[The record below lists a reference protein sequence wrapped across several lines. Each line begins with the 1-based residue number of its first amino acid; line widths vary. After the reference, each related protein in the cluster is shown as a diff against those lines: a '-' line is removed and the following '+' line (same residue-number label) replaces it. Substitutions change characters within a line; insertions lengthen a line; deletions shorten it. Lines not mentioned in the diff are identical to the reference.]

1 MIKGTQ
7 DHRVIR
13 ESLGRRVKR
22 ETQDQRG
29 IKESLG
35 RRETLERRVKKETQ
49 ELPRCQA
56 RENNNE
62 RGVRDCAEA
71 RPGDDHGDARMR
83 LTVRCPGPIVPLPSW
98 TARNRKPYGKAFVAA
113 PGVNVKMVNR
123 SAPDLF
129 PAIGLVKKSFI
140 RREMRRLAP
149 LFGRE
154 QSALSY

>member
-1 MIKGTQ
+1 M
-7 DHRVIR
+7 
-13 ESLGRRVKR
+13 
-22 ETQDQRG
+22 
-29 IKESLG
+29 
-35 RRETLERRVKKETQ
+35 KKETQ

-62 RGVRDCAEA
+62 RGARDCAEA

-83 LTVRCPGPIVPLPSW
+83 LTVRCSGPIVPLPSW

-140 RREMRRLAP
+140 P
-149 LFGRE
+149 PG
-154 QSALSY
+154 